1 MSSTSLR
8 VPRVS
13 SNITEPSLPYM
24 ATLLAIETHEE
35 SIKADNL
42 VRSALVWTIRF
53 TNYSI
58 TCLTLVETA
67 ALGLR
72 VHM

>member
-1 MSSTSLR
+1 
-8 VPRVS
+8 
-13 SNITEPSLPYM
+13 M

-35 SIKADNL
+35 SIKADKL